1 MARTFIGVPTLNR
14 PQLVKLTVDSVRAQT
29 DGNWLLVVSDNVSEP
44 AAQAEVAQWIE
55 SLGDPRVR
63 FHAQPRND
71 GEYGQGR
78 FFLGQAE
85 RLCCDF
91 LAILHDDD
99 LIRPDY
105 VARASALLGQHP
117 EAGYVAPAL
126 QIIDDDGQVR
136 EDWTR
141 SFDERWGRVGAVEG
155 WIDVLDSHMQWGFT
169 PITGA
174 FFRLSALRD
183 SGFVDADMHGCFP
196 FESNIFLRLGE
207 RGGRAWYTTEPL
219 LQLRWH
225 QQQMRHWGFLNQP
238 SIVEQT
244 IRLFERRRFDG
255 LNERRR
261 RQLLGRLQRVW
272 ALHCARQGDVTGA
285 RQAAW
290 ASLGHNPA
298 SVRNWLVGGASL
310 LVPGAVGRLVRR
322 TFRPD
327 TYSRA

>member
-14 PQLVKLTVDSVRAQT
+14 PELVKLTVHSVLAQT
-29 DGNWLLVVSDNVSEP
+29 DGDWVMVVSDNVSEP
-44 AAQAEVAQWIE
+44 AAREAVAQWVA

-78 FFLGQAE
+78 YFIAEAE
-85 RLCCDF
+85 RLGCEF

-99 LIRPDY
+99 LVRPDY
-105 VARASALLGQHP
+105 VARATALLDEH
-117 EAGYVAPAL
+117 AAAAYVAPAL
-126 QIIDDDGQVR
+126 DIIDDEGDVR
-136 EDWTR
+136 DEWTR
-141 SFDERWGRVGAVEG
+141 SFDARWGRTGAREG

-174 FFRLSALRD
+174 FFRLAALRE

-196 FESNIFLRLGE
+196 FETNIFLRLGE
-207 RGGRAWYTTEPL
+207 RGARAWYLAEPV

-225 QQQMRHWGFLNQP
+225 QQQMRNWGFLNQP

-244 IRLFERRRFDG
+244 IRLFERRRFTG

-272 ALHCARQGDVTGA
+272 ALHCARQGDADGA

-290 ASLGHNPA
+290 ASLRHNPT
-298 SVRNWLVGGASL
+298 SLRNWLVGGASL
-310 LVPGAVGRLVRR
+310 LVPGVVGGLVRR